1 MNGPA
6 ACMPQRWRIDPGM
19 PAMFPFDAMSN
30 RADGAAMHGRPVR
43 FAGPRRVTWLPRRS
57 VRPAKNNDRWRHS
70 R

>member
-1 MNGPA
+1 
-6 ACMPQRWRIDPGM
+6 M

-30 RADGAAMHGRPVR
+30 RADGAAMHGKPVR